1 MDDSLAQRKCVL
13 FFLEG
18 DLMTP
23 APPLGVENLKIRE
36 NSEKNRGPPGVT

>member
-23 APPLGVENLKIRE
+23 PPPPRCRKFE
-36 NSEKNRGPPGVT
+36 NSGKF